1 MCICQVPAPPG
12 FSLIPFRN
20 SSLIWLTGHVH
31 AYERTCVLN
40 GPGECAL
47 STADGFVHIVAGAVY
62 IENYWNL
69 VLILHRHGGERL
81 PSQLGE
87 HEVSLAL
94 SSALLLAAPPLHPVS
109 SPRDSYVTE
118 MFPWLG
124 FRSFNF
130 GIVSAIANSSTLTLQ
145 CAPKLHSFAFTLPNS
160 IRFCYVLPLCS
171 ITRPP
176 QVCG

>member
-1 MCICQVPAPPG
+1 MSICQVAASLGIP
-12 FSLIPFRN
+12 LIPSRS
-20 SSLIWLTGHVH
+20 SSLIRLPGHVH

-69 VLILHRHGGERL
+69 VLTLHRHGGKRL

-87 HEVSLAL
+87 HEVSCR
-94 SSALLLAAPPLHPVS
+94 SAMRCRSLLPPHYPIS
-109 SPRDSYVTE
+109 YRCGSYVTK

-130 GIVSAIANSSTLTLQ
+130 GIVSATANASTLTLQ
-145 CAPKLHSFAFTLPNS
+145 CAPKPHSLAATQPNS
-160 IRFCYVLPLCS
+160 IRFCYFLPPFS
-171 ITRPP
+171 ITRSP